1 MPSLIQVRRGT
12 STQWNLAN
20 TILAS
25 GEIGVETDHSPVR
38 VKIGDGVSAWAGL
51 PYLDSSAIRVLN
63 ITYPLQFDSNSGTL
77 SVDYQKI
84 IDGANF

>member
-12 STQWNLAN
+12 AAQWIAAG
-20 TILAS
+20 TILAG

-38 VKIGDGVSAWAGL
+38 VKIGDGTSAWLAL
-51 PYLDSSAIRVLN
+51 PYLDSNAIRILN
-63 ITYPLQFDSNSGTL
+63 ITYPLQFDSSSGTL
-77 SVDYQKI
+77 SIDYQKI